1 MRIGR
6 LTLFLCCALILAP
19 SQAIAA
25 APQATLSSY
34 ESVSATAV
42 RLTGYV
48 NPDGAQ
54 TSYRFEYGPEDC
66 TLASCQTLPAA
77 EEPAVGSGL
86 KAVRVRQQASD
97 LSPATTYH
105 YRLVATSE
113 EGTVES
119 EDGTFSTLES
129 AVGEGNCPNEAERQ
143 QQGADFLPDCRAY
156 ERVSTLDP
164 ATRNGA
170 DVVLNSQATRSAV
183 DGGALE
189 FPASAA
195 PGDAQ
200 SLPVSTDYLA
210 LRKPGEGWVV
220 HGITPP
226 QRGMTLFEM
235 VFKLQP
241 RYVGEFSPDL
251 SKGVFLSNSPLSAG
265 GENVREALNLYLREG
280 LQVAGA
286 GTSSLLSDAFAPIAV
301 EPSYVPT
308 LDGTSADFS
317 HVLFESTAN
326 LTPEATGLGLG
337 PRLYEWVDGEVHM
350 VGSLPAGE
358 GGGPTLAQAGRG
370 GKNNYTPHVI
380 SADGSRVVF
389 TAAPFK
395 LSGQG
400 GNLYLR
406 DDRHT
411 SDPLDDTI
419 VKLNRSEKEGGDPNG
434 PQPATFWTATPD
446 LSQIFFTTTE
456 ALTNDAT
463 SESPESSK
471 LYRYSPDAPEGE
483 RLTLISVDRAPEDSI
498 TDEGTGVIG
507 TSTDGSY
514 VYFMGSNQLLPG
526 GPTSK
531 TVTRAQRI
539 FVWHNGAIHEV
550 AELNSQAEMRRVLG
564 SSTWQESPQ
573 WARVTPDGTHLL
585 FLTEGT
591 GEPGEFEHGEAC
603 PSLNSSRC
611 IEVYLYTALGDP
623 GRLQCASCT
632 QDHASP
638 VADADFN
645 ARSASPLL
653 RGDQHLNHAISSDGR
668 YVFFTTAQQLAPAD
682 LNGSEDV
689 YLFDTATGSIQPL
702 TPGQPLTRSYFVEAS
717 PSGDDAFMVTRSS
730 LVASDRDENTDLY
743 DARVNGGF
751 VEAGGVEPACASEQ
765 SCRPP
770 QTGDPLAGL
779 PASANLVSPPQARKR
794 HHHRRHRARH
804 RRHGKA
810 HHKQRRVGR
819 HG

>member
-1 MRIGR
+1 MRIR
-6 LTLFLCCALILAP
+6 LALIFCCALIFAP
-19 SQAIAA
+19 SQASAA
-25 APQATLSSY
+25 APQAALSSY

-48 NPDGAQ
+48 NPGGVQ
-54 TSYRFEYGPEDC
+54 TTYRFEYGPEDC
-66 TLASCQTLPAA
+66 ALASCQKLPAG
-77 EEPAVGSGL
+77 EEPAAGSGL
-86 KAVRVRQQASD
+86 KAVRVWQQASG

-105 YRLVATSE
+105 YRLVATSA
-113 EGTVES
+113 EGVVES
-119 EDGTFSTLES
+119 EAGTFSTLES
-129 AVGEGNCPNEAERQ
+129 AVGGGGCPNEAERQ
-143 QQGADFLPDCRAY
+143 QQGAGLLPDCRAY

-189 FPASAA
+189 FPASAG
-195 PGDAQ
+195 PEDAQ

-210 LRKPGEGWVV
+210 LRRPGEGWVV

-235 VFKLQP
+235 VFKMQP
-241 RYVGEFSPDL
+241 RYLGEFSPDL
-251 SKGVFLSNSPLSAG
+251 SKAVFLSNSPLSAG
-265 GENVREALNLYLREG
+265 GENVHEALNLYLREG
-280 LQVAGA
+280 LRVPGA
-286 GTSSLLSDAFAPIAV
+286 ATSSLLSDAFAPIPA
-301 EPSYVPT
+301 EPSYLPI

-326 LTPEATGLGLG
+326 LTPEATGLGPG
-337 PRLYEWVDGEVHM
+337 TRLYEWVDGAVHM
-350 VGSLPAGE
+350 VGRLPASE
-358 GGGPTLAQAGRG
+358 GGAPTVAQAGRG

-406 DDRHT
+406 EDGPT

-419 VKLNRSEKEGGDPNG
+419 FKLNRSEKEGGDPHG
-434 PQPATFWTATPD
+434 PQPATFWNATPD

-483 RLTLISVDRAPEDSI
+483 RLTLISVDRDPEDSV

-507 TSTDGSY
+507 TSTNGDY
-514 VYFMGSNQLLPG
+514 VYFMGSNQLVPG

-539 FVWHNGAIHEV
+539 YVWHDGAIHEA
-550 AELNSQAEMRRVLG
+550 AELNSQTEMRRAIG
-564 SSTWQESPQ
+564 SSSWQETAQ

-623 GRLQCASCT
+623 GRLQCASCP
-632 QDHASP
+632 QEHAKP

-645 ARSASPLL
+645 ARSASPLV
-653 RGDQHLNHAISSDGR
+653 RGDQHLNHPVSNDGR
-668 YVFFTTAQQLAPAD
+668 YVFFTTAQSLAPGD
-682 LNGSEDV
+682 LNGTEDV
-689 YLFDTATGSIQPL
+689 YRFDTATGSIQPL
-702 TPGQPLTRSYFVEAS
+702 TPGQPLMRSYFVEAS

-730 LVASDRDENTDLY
+730 LVASDHGENADVY
-743 DARVNGGF
+743 DARVGGGF
-751 VEAGGVEPACASEQ
+751 IEAAAAAPACASEQ

-770 QTGDPLAGL
+770 QAGDPLAEP
-779 PASANLVSPPQARKR
+779 PASASLTSPPRARKR
-794 HHHRRHRARH
+794 HRHHHHRTRH
-804 RRHGKA
+804 RRHGNA
-810 HHKQRRVGR
+810 HHEHRRAGR